1 MKNLLKKELSYYLN
15 SPLGYIVIILFAAFA
30 NLFYVKDIFITG
42 SASLRPFFFL
52 MPWFFLV
59 FIPALAM
66 RIFSE
71 EKRNNTLE
79 ILLTLPYSETQI
91 VLGKFLALFF
101 LLFLSLILT
110 LSLPISLFFLAKI
123 YLPEVLVAYLGCWL
137 LGSAFI
143 TLTMFFSVKTK
154 NQVVAFLTSAIL
166 IFFLL
171 ILGTDF
177 SASFLPRFLQD
188 FLSYF
193 SPFYHFQNFVKG
205 VFDGRSF
212 FYFVSFIF
220 LFLFLTVID
229 LEKKE

>member
-1 MKNLLKKELSYYLN
+1 
-15 SPLGYIVIILFAAFA
+15 
-30 NLFYVKDIFITG
+30 
-42 SASLRPFFFL
+42 
-52 MPWFFLV
+52 
-59 FIPALAM
+59 M

-205 VFDGRSF
+205 VLDWRSV

-229 LEKKE
+229 LEKRE